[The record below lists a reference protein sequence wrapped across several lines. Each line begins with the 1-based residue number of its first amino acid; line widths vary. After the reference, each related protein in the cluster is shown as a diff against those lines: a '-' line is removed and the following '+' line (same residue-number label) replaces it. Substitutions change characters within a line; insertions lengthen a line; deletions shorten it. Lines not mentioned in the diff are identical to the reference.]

1 MVNIKPVT
9 AVILG
14 YLVLDQ
20 RLGSLQLVGVALV
33 VCAVLQV
40 EGVRLPRGRI
50 QGSIN

>member
-20 RLGSLQLVGVALV
+20 RLGSLQLAGDALV
-33 VCAVLQV
+33 VCALVQV
-40 EGVRLPRGRI
+40 EGIKLPRGRI